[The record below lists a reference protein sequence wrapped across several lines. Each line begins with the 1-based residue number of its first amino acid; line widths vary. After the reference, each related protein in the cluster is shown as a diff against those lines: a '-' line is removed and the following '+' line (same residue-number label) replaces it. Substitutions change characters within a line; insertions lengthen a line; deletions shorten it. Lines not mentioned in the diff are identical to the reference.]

1 MTEQFALTDEK
12 LDELFVKQVGSVT
25 QIVERLPRNSVIMS
39 TCARWFK
46 IFQHATPEEKFARNC
61 MLLLLHKQLNDQNTL
76 SYPFTDARSCH
87 RDLRTL
93 HQMSIALHHTRESVD
108 DDDDCNSFCSM
119 EYSSPISIHSSGI
132 SCRED
137 VLQRL
142 ANANKLL
149 AEQNATMSGELQ
161 VLQLEKESLLQRR
174 QSFHAKAET
183 LRNQNNM
190 YGKEIGYMKHIFACS
205 ALTALKLFVEPT
217 FAQPIHYFVT
227 LFSVLCEDQ
236 HDRAHFEQLDKQL
249 GRILH
254 AHMDYYTRL
263 SIQYQVGRAY
273 DEMRAKV
280 SKRYKKVLQM
290 QEATRIEE
298 LSLVA
303 MRDLMML
310 RKLFL
315 DSYKGDKHAERAV
328 LKFLQERH
336 DELAEGL

>member
-25 QIVERLPRNSVIMS
+25 QIVEKLPRNNVIMS

-93 HQMSIALHHTRESVD
+93 HQMSIALQHTRGSVD
-108 DDDDCNSFCSM
+108 DDDDCDSFCSI

-132 SCRED
+132 SCREN

-142 ANANKLL
+142 ENANLLL
-149 AEQNATMSGELQ
+149 AEQNAAISDELQ
-161 VLQLEKESLLQRR
+161 VLQLEKESLLECR
-174 QSFHAKAET
+174 QNFYAKAEA
-183 LRNQNNM
+183 LRNHNNM
-190 YGKEIGYMKHIFACS
+190 YCKEIGYMKHIFACS
-205 ALTALKLFVEPT
+205 AVTALKLFVEPT
-217 FAQPIHYFVT
+217 FAEPIHYFVT
-227 LFSVLCEDQ
+227 LFSVLCEDE
-236 HDRAHFEQLDKQL
+236 HDREHFEQLDKQL
-249 GRILH
+249 ERLLH

-273 DEMRAKV
+273 EEMRAKV
-280 SKRYKKVLQM
+280 SKRYKKVLKM
-290 QEATRIEE
+290 LEATRVEE
-298 LSLVA
+298 LSLA
-303 MRDLMML
+303 GMRYLMML

-315 DSYKGDKHAERAV
+315 DSYKGDEHSVRAV
-328 LKFLQERH
+328 LMFLQERH